1 MAVTTRT
8 QTLVFDT
15 PKDAVLRML
24 TDASFY
30 HRKYEALG
38 MEDIEV
44 QPTTHESA
52 SFAVLARFKAH
63 TELPL
68 PGWAKRALPDTI
80 RVEQTDYWS
89 SEDARGGLHIH
100 LQGTPVRIS
109 AAMALSEDGDKVI
122 NTVQWRFDCPVP
134 LVGKKLA
141 EFVAD
146 DVCTKAE
153 RDHGFGRTQAER
165 YR

>member
-8 QTLVFDT
+8 QTLIFDT
-15 PKDAVLRML
+15 PKEAVLRML

-30 HRKYEALG
+30 QRKYEALG
-38 MEDIEV
+38 LQDISV
-44 QPTTHESA
+44 QPTTHDSA
-52 SFAVLARFKAH
+52 PFAVLARFKAH

-68 PGWAKRALPDTI
+68 PGWAKRVLPDTI
-80 RVEQTDYWS
+80 GVEQMDYWS
-89 SEDARGGLHIH
+89 VDSARGGLQIQ

-109 AAMALSEDGDKVI
+109 AAMGLSEEGDKVI

>member
-8 QTLVFDT
+8 QTLIFDT
-15 PKDAVLRML
+15 PKEAVLRML

-30 HRKYEALG
+30 QRKYEALG
-38 MEDIEV
+38 LQDISV
-44 QPTTHESA
+44 QPTTHDNA
-52 SFAVLARFKAH
+52 PFAVLARFKAH

-68 PGWAKRALPDTI
+68 PGWAKRVLPDTI
-80 RVEQTDYWS
+80 GVEQMDYWS
-89 SEDARGGLHIH
+89 VDSARGGLQIQ

-109 AAMALSEDGDKVI
+109 AAMGLSEEGDKVI

>member
-8 QTLVFDT
+8 QTLIFDT
-15 PKDAVLRML
+15 PKEAVLRML

-30 HRKYEALG
+30 QRKYEALG
-38 MEDIEV
+38 LQDISV
-44 QPTTHESA
+44 QPTTHDNA
-52 SFAVLARFKAH
+52 PFAVLARFKAH

-68 PGWAKRALPDTI
+68 PSWAKRVLPDTI
-80 RVEQTDYWS
+80 GVEQMDYWS
-89 SEDARGGLHIH
+89 VDSARGGLQIH

-109 AAMALSEDGDKVI
+109 AAMGLSEEGDKVI